1 MIYNDL
7 QFLMKEIIN
16 KKYKK
21 MKKLLVIIA
30 ALAVFAGQ
38 TLANPVDVNTAKELG
53 AKYLKNN
60 VVSAKGITEVQHVYT
75 LSNDE
80 GVAYLYVFNYDNGF
94 VVMAAD
100 DRAYPVLGYGED
112 DTFDINRIPDGM
124 KYYLGHY
131 GRQIQYAIDNDL
143 VAEED
148 VVEQWDLLRKE
159 GVIMKTRMNKAVQP
173 LLTTTWDQDWPY
185 NYYAPACNSYW
196 TNNHCYAGCVA
207 TAMSQCMKFWN
218 WPETGV
224 GEHSYNTSSYPGNG
238 ATLSANFGA
247 TTYEWSI
254 MPNSVSS
261 ANAGGLA
268 VALLMYH
275 CGISVNMDYSPDGSG
290 AQTGD
295 AVDALIEHF
304 RYGSCTNLQYRDYFT
319 LTEWEDMLINSFDH
333 GIPTI
338 YAGQGNDGG
347 HAFNCDGYNDQ
358 RKFHFNWGWSGQYNN
373 TYYSIDALNT
383 GNGSFNTYQRV
394 ILNMVPDYVYDAMV
408 PAITTMTAAPANA
421 ITTTVNVSW
430 TVPTQSES
438 GATLETI
445 AQIVL
450 KRNGTTI
457 QTFENVQ
464 PGTTMSYEDNVED
477 YGAYEYTIAGI
488 NNNIEGEEFSQVVI
502 VGPSCTWKAVGTTT
516 NFQGWNGGMF
526 KFVSPSGIV
535 FKNVTMT
542 NSSPLSEKFLVP
554 EGDFTIQWVAPS
566 TTVQTMT
573 MTLKNSANQSVYS
586 FSGSSTQLNG
596 TVFTGNNDCPNC
608 TAPVN
613 FTGVYTN
620 GGALLTW
627 ECGYAP
633 SKFKIYRSTD
643 GVVYSEIASIDGGLT
658 EYFDGATAGTYYYK
672 VTAYSSACE
681 SDPALTPD
689 NEDFVIV
696 TLPYSIGENSVNAK
710 LYPNPTNGNLR
721 IEAED
726 LNAVAVF
733 NLVGQKIYEENINGG
748 ECVINMKE
756 FGSGIYMVRIKTATG
771 STTQKVS
778 VIE

>member
-1 MIYNDL
+1 
-7 QFLMKEIIN
+7 
-16 KKYKK
+16 
-21 MKKLLVIIA
+21 MKKFLLVIA

-38 TLANPVDVNTAKELG
+38 MIANPVDVNTAKELG

-60 VVSAKGITEVQHVYT
+60 VVSAKGITDVQHVYT

-112 DTFDINRIPDGM
+112 DLFDINAIPDGM
-124 KYYLGHY
+124 RYYLSHY
-131 GRQIQYAIDNDL
+131 GRQIQYAIDNEL
-143 VAEED
+143 VAEPD

-159 GVIMKTRMNKAVQP
+159 GVIMKTRMDKAVQP
-173 LLTTTWDQDWPY
+173 LLATTWDQDWPY

-238 ATLSANFGA
+238 ATLSANFGE
-247 TTYEWSI
+247 TTYQWSI

-261 ANAGGLA
+261 ANAGGMA

-275 CGISVNMDYSPDGSG
+275 CGISVNMNYSPDGSG

-304 RYGSCTNLQYRDYFT
+304 RYGSCTNLKYRDDFS
-319 LTEWEDMLINSFDH
+319 LTEWEDMLIESFDH

-347 HAFNCDGYNDQ
+347 HAFNCDGYNNQ

-394 ILNMVPDYVYDAMV
+394 ILNMIPDYIYDVMV
-408 PAITTMTAAPANA
+408 PAITSMTAATADA
-421 ITTTVNVSW
+421 ITKTVVVSF
-430 TVPTQSES
+430 TLPSQSMS
-438 GATLETI
+438 GAALASAE
-445 AQIVL
+445 QVVL
-450 KRNGTTI
+450 KRDGVTI
-457 QTFENVQ
+457 HTFTNVQ
-464 PGTTMSYEDNVED
+464 AGDVMTYEDAVAD
-477 YGAYEYTIAGI
+477 YGAYEYTIVGY
-488 NNNIEGEEFSQVVI
+488 NNNLEGEEFSQVAI
-502 VGPSCTWKAVGTTT
+502 VGPNCTWKLVGTTT
-516 NFQGWNGGMF
+516 NFQGWNGGALQF
-526 KFVSPSGIV
+526 IGANGVV
-535 FKNVTMT
+535 FKTVTMA
-542 NSSPLSEKFLVP
+542 NSTPLSVKFQMP
-554 EGDFTIQWVAPS
+554 EGGFTLNWVAPN
-566 TTVQTMT
+566 TAVQTMT
-573 MTLKNSANQSVYS
+573 FTLKDSANQNAYA

-596 TVFTGNNDCPNC
+596 TIYSGNNDCPNC
-608 TAPVN
+608 TAPTG
-613 FTGVYTN
+613 FTGEFTYQ
-620 GGALLTW
+620 GGQSGAHLTW
-627 ECGYAP
+627 NCDYSP
-633 SKFKIYRSTD
+633 SKFKIYRSND
-643 GVVYSEIASIDGGLT
+643 GDEYVEIGNVTGDVH
-658 EYFDGATAGTYYYK
+658 EYFDAVANGTYYYK

-681 SDPALTPD
+681 SNYALTSGNID
-689 NEDFVIV
+689 YVV
-696 TLPYSIGENSVNAK
+696 VMVAAVAENSINARI
-710 LYPNPTNGNLR
+710 YPNPTNGNLR
-721 IEAED
+721 IEAQD
-726 LNAVAVF
+726 LNTVEVY
-733 NLVGQKIYEENINGG
+733 NLVGQKVYEENINGD

-756 FGSGIYMVRIKTATG
+756 FGSGIYMVKIQALNG
-771 STTQKVS
+771 STTQKIS

>member
-1 MIYNDL
+1 
-7 QFLMKEIIN
+7 MKR
-16 KKYKK
+16 
-21 MKKLLVIIA
+21 LLVIIA

-38 TLANPVDVNTAKELG
+38 MLANPVDVNTAKELG

-60 VVSAKGITEVQHVYT
+60 VVSAKGITDVQHVYT
-75 LSNDE
+75 LSNDN
-80 GVAYLYVFNYDNGF
+80 GIPYLYVFNYDNGF

-112 DTFDINRIPDGM
+112 DIFDINKIPDGM
-124 KYYLGHY
+124 RYYLNHY
-131 GRQIQYAIDNDL
+131 GREIQYAMDNDL
-143 VAEED
+143 VAEDD
-148 VVEQWDLLRKE
+148 VVEQWNLLREE

-173 LLTTTWDQDWPY
+173 LLATTWDQDWPY

-218 WPETGV
+218 WPVTGV

-261 ANAGGLA
+261 ANAGGMA

-275 CGISVNMDYSPDGSG
+275 CGISVNMDYTPNGSG

-338 YAGQGNDGG
+338 YAGQGTDGG

-394 ILNMVPDYVYDAMV
+394 ILNMIPDYVYDALV
-408 PAITTMTAAPANA
+408 PAISTMTAAPADA
-421 ITTTVNVSW
+421 ITKIVNVNW

-450 KRNGTTI
+450 KRNGSTI
-457 QTFENVQ
+457 QTFNNVQ
-464 PGTTMSYEDNVED
+464 PGTTMSFEDNVAE
-477 YGAYEYTIAGI
+477 YGAYEYSIVGI
-488 NNNIEGEEFSQVVI
+488 NNDLEGEEFSQIAI
-502 VGPSCTWKAVGTTT
+502 VGPNCTWKAVGTTT

-526 KFVSPSGIV
+526 QFVSENGVV

-542 NSSPLSEKFLVP
+542 ASSPLSEKFQIP
-554 EGDFTIQWVAPS
+554 EGNFTIQWVAPS
-566 TTVQTMT
+566 ATVPTMT
-573 MTLKNSANQSVYS
+573 FTLKNSANENIYV

-596 TVFTGNNDCPNC
+596 TVFTGNNDCPSC
-608 TAPVN
+608 TPPTN
-613 FTGVYTN
+613 FAGEFTYQNGVS
-620 GGALLTW
+620 GSLLTW
-627 ECGYAP
+627 NCGYEP
-633 SKFKIYRSTD
+633 SKFKVYRSDDGTD
-643 GVVYSEIASIDGGLT
+643 YAEIASIDGGLS
-658 EYFDGATAGTYYYK
+658 EYFDAVANGSYYYK

-681 SDPALTPD
+681 STPAETAD
-689 NEDFVIV
+689 GTDYVIIQV
-696 TLPYSIGENSVNAK
+696 QSVNENSIHAR
-710 LYPNPTNGNLR
+710 LYPNPTAGNLR
-721 IEAED
+721 IEAQSMNTIE
-726 LNAVAVF
+726 VF
-733 NLVGQKIYEENINGG
+733 NLVGQKVYEENINGD
-748 ECVINMKE
+748 ECVINMQE
-756 FGSGIYMVRIKTATG
+756 FGSGIYMVRIQAAAGT
-771 STTQKVS
+771 TTQKVS

>member
-1 MIYNDL
+1 
-7 QFLMKEIIN
+7 
-16 KKYKK
+16 
-21 MKKLLVIIA
+21 MKKFLLVIA

-38 TLANPVDVNTAKELG
+38 MIANPVDVNTAKELG

-60 VVSAKGITEVQHVYT
+60 VVSAKGITDVQHVYT

-112 DTFDINRIPDGM
+112 DLFDINAIPDGM
-124 KYYLGHY
+124 RYYLSHY
-131 GRQIQYAIDNDL
+131 GRQIQYAIDNEL
-143 VAEED
+143 VAEPD

-159 GVIMKTRMNKAVQP
+159 GVIMKTRMDKAVQP
-173 LLTTTWDQDWPY
+173 LLATTWDQDWPY

-238 ATLSANFGA
+238 ATLSANFGE
-247 TTYEWSI
+247 TTYQWSI

-261 ANAGGLA
+261 ANAGGMA

-275 CGISVNMDYSPDGSG
+275 CGISVNMNYSPDGSG

-295 AVDALIEHF
+295 AVNALIEHF
-304 RYGSCTNLQYRDYFT
+304 RYGSCTNLKYRDDFS
-319 LTEWEDMLINSFDH
+319 LTEWEDMLIESFDH

-347 HAFNCDGYNDQ
+347 HAFNCDGYNNQ

-394 ILNMVPDYVYDAMV
+394 ILNMIPDYIYDVMV
-408 PAITTMTAAPANA
+408 PAITSMTAATADA
-421 ITTTVNVSW
+421 ITKTVVVSF
-430 TVPTQSES
+430 TLPSQSMS
-438 GATLETI
+438 GAALASAE
-445 AQIVL
+445 QVVL
-450 KRNGTTI
+450 KRDGVTI
-457 QTFENVQ
+457 HTFTNVQ
-464 PGTTMSYEDNVED
+464 AGDVMTYEDAVAD
-477 YGAYEYTIAGI
+477 YGAYEYTIVGY
-488 NNNIEGEEFSQVVI
+488 NNNLEGEEFSQVAI
-502 VGPSCTWKAVGTTT
+502 VGPNCTWKLVGTTT
-516 NFQGWNGGMF
+516 NFQGWNGGALQF
-526 KFVSPSGIV
+526 IGANGVV
-535 FKNVTMT
+535 FKTVTMA
-542 NSSPLSEKFLVP
+542 NSTPLSVKFQMP
-554 EGDFTIQWVAPS
+554 EGGFTLNWVAPN
-566 TTVQTMT
+566 TAVQTMT
-573 MTLKNSANQSVYS
+573 FTLKDSANQNAYA

-596 TVFTGNNDCPNC
+596 TIYSGNNDCPNC
-608 TAPVN
+608 TAPTG
-613 FTGVYTN
+613 FTGEFTYQ
-620 GGALLTW
+620 GGQSGAHLTW
-627 ECGYAP
+627 NCDYSP
-633 SKFKIYRSTD
+633 SKFKIYRSND
-643 GVVYSEIASIDGGLT
+643 GDEYVEIGNVTGDVH
-658 EYFDGATAGTYYYK
+658 EYFDAVANGTYYYK

-681 SDPALTPD
+681 SNYALTSGNID
-689 NEDFVIV
+689 YVV
-696 TLPYSIGENSVNAK
+696 VMVAAVAENSINARI
-710 LYPNPTNGNLR
+710 YPNPTNGNLR
-721 IEAED
+721 IEAQD
-726 LNAVAVF
+726 LNTVEVY
-733 NLVGQKIYEENINGG
+733 NLVGQKVYEENINGD

-756 FGSGIYMVRIKTATG
+756 FGSGIYMVKIQALNG
-771 STTQKVS
+771 STTQKIS

>member
-1 MIYNDL
+1 
-7 QFLMKEIIN
+7 
-16 KKYKK
+16 
-21 MKKLLVIIA
+21 MKKFLLVIA

-38 TLANPVDVNTAKELG
+38 MIANPVDVNTAKELG

-60 VVSAKGITEVQHVYT
+60 VVSAKGITDVQHVYT

-112 DTFDINRIPDGM
+112 DLFDINAIPDGM
-124 KYYLGHY
+124 RYYLSHY
-131 GRQIQYAIDNDL
+131 GRQIQYAIDNEL
-143 VAEED
+143 VAEPD

-159 GVIMKTRMNKAVQP
+159 GVIMKTRMDKAVQP
-173 LLTTTWDQDWPY
+173 LLATTWDQDWPY

-238 ATLSANFGA
+238 ATLSANFGE
-247 TTYEWSI
+247 TTYQWSI

-261 ANAGGLA
+261 ANAGGMA

-275 CGISVNMDYSPDGSG
+275 CGISVNMNYSPDGSG

-304 RYGSCTNLQYRDYFT
+304 RYGSCTNLKYRDDFS
-319 LTEWEDMLINSFDH
+319 LIEWEDMLIESFDH

-347 HAFNCDGYNDQ
+347 HAFNCDGYNNQ

-394 ILNMVPDYVYDAMV
+394 ILNMIPDYIYDVMV
-408 PAITTMTAAPANA
+408 PAITTMTAAPEDA
-421 ITTTVNVSW
+421 ITKTVVVSF
-430 TVPTQSES
+430 TLPSQSMS
-438 GATLETI
+438 GAALASAE
-445 AQIVL
+445 QVVL
-450 KRNGTTI
+450 KRDGVTI
-457 QTFENVQ
+457 HTFTNVQ
-464 PGTTMSYEDNVED
+464 AGDVMTYEDAVAD
-477 YGAYEYTIAGI
+477 YGAYEYTIVGY
-488 NNNIEGEEFSQVVI
+488 NNNLEGEEFSQVAI
-502 VGPSCTWKAVGTTT
+502 VGPNCTWKLVGTTT
-516 NFQGWNGGMF
+516 NFQGWNGGALQF
-526 KFVSPSGIV
+526 IGANGVV
-535 FKNVTMT
+535 FKTVTMA
-542 NSSPLSEKFLVP
+542 NSTPLSIKFQMP
-554 EGDFTIQWVAPS
+554 EGGFTLNWVAPN
-566 TTVQTMT
+566 TAVQTMT
-573 MTLKNSANQSVYS
+573 FTLKDSANQNAYA

-596 TVFTGNNDCPNC
+596 TIYSGNNDCPNC
-608 TAPVN
+608 TAPTG
-613 FTGVYTN
+613 FTGEFTYQ
-620 GGALLTW
+620 GGQSGAHLTW
-627 ECGYAP
+627 NCDYSP
-633 SKFKIYRSTD
+633 SKFKIYRSND
-643 GVVYSEIASIDGGLT
+643 GDEYVEIGNVTGDVH
-658 EYFDGATAGTYYYK
+658 EYFDAVANGTYYYK

-681 SDPALTPD
+681 SNYALTSGNID
-689 NEDFVIV
+689 YVV
-696 TLPYSIGENSVNAK
+696 VMVAAVAENSINARI
-710 LYPNPTNGNLR
+710 YPNPTNDNLR
-721 IEAED
+721 IEAQD
-726 LNAVAVF
+726 LNTVEVY
-733 NLVGQKIYEENINGG
+733 NLVGQKVYEENINGD

-756 FGSGIYMVRIKTATG
+756 FGSGIYMVKIQALNG
-771 STTQKVS
+771 STTQKIS

>member
-1 MIYNDL
+1 MRK
-7 QFLMKEIIN
+7 FLF
-16 KKYKK
+16 
-21 MKKLLVIIA
+21 VIA

-38 TLANPVDVNTAKELG
+38 MIANPVDVNTAKELG

-60 VVSAKGITEVQHVYT
+60 VVSAKGITDVQHVYT

-112 DTFDINRIPDGM
+112 DLFDINAIPDGM
-124 KYYLGHY
+124 RYYLSHY
-131 GRQIQYAIDNDL
+131 GRQIQYAIDNEL
-143 VAEED
+143 VAEPD

-159 GVIMKTRMNKAVQP
+159 GVIMKTRMDKAVQP
-173 LLTTTWDQDWPY
+173 LLATTWDQDWPY

-238 ATLSANFGA
+238 ATLSANFGE
-247 TTYEWSI
+247 TTYQWSI

-261 ANAGGLA
+261 ANAGGMA

-275 CGISVNMDYSPDGSG
+275 CGISVNMDYSPNGSG

-304 RYGSCTNLQYRDYFT
+304 RYGSCTNLKYRDDFS
-319 LTEWEDMLINSFDH
+319 LTEWEDMLIESFDH

-347 HAFNCDGYNDQ
+347 HAFNCDGYNNQ

-394 ILNMVPDYVYDAMV
+394 ILNMIPDYIYDVMV
-408 PAITTMTAAPANA
+408 PAITTMTAAPEDA
-421 ITTTVNVSW
+421 ITKTVVVSF
-430 TVPTQSES
+430 TLPTQSMS
-438 GATLETI
+438 GAALASAE
-445 AQIVL
+445 QVVL
-450 KRNGTTI
+450 KRDGVTI
-457 QTFENVQ
+457 HTFTNVQ
-464 PGTTMSYEDNVED
+464 AGDVMTYEDAVAD
-477 YGAYEYTIAGI
+477 YGAYEYTIVGY
-488 NNNIEGEEFSQVVI
+488 NNNLEGEEFSQVAI
-502 VGPSCTWKAVGTTT
+502 VGPNCTWKLVGTTT
-516 NFQGWNGGMF
+516 NFQGWNGGALQF
-526 KFVSPSGIV
+526 IGANGVV
-535 FKNVTMT
+535 FKTVTMA
-542 NSSPLSEKFLVP
+542 NSTPLSVKFQMP
-554 EGDFTIQWVAPS
+554 EGGFTLNWVAPN
-566 TTVQTMT
+566 TAVQTMT
-573 MTLKNSANQSVYS
+573 FTLKDSANQNAYA

-596 TVFTGNNDCPNC
+596 TIYSGNNDCPNC
-608 TAPVN
+608 TAPTG
-613 FTGVYTN
+613 FTGEFTYQ
-620 GGALLTW
+620 GGQSGAHLTW
-627 ECGYAP
+627 NCDYSP
-633 SKFKIYRSTD
+633 SKFKIYRSND
-643 GVVYSEIASIDGGLT
+643 GDEYVEIGNVTGDVH
-658 EYFDGATAGTYYYK
+658 EYFDAVANGTYYYK
-672 VTAYSSACE
+672 MTAYSSACE
-681 SDPALTPD
+681 SNYALTSGNID
-689 NEDFVIV
+689 YVV
-696 TLPYSIGENSVNAK
+696 VMVAAVAENSINARI
-710 LYPNPTNGNLR
+710 YPNPTNGNLR
-721 IEAED
+721 IEAQD
-726 LNAVAVF
+726 LNTVEVY
-733 NLVGQKIYEENINGG
+733 NLVGQKVYEENIIGD

-756 FGSGIYMVRIKTATG
+756 FGSGIYMVKIQALNG
-771 STTQKVS
+771 STTQKIS

>member
-1 MIYNDL
+1 
-7 QFLMKEIIN
+7 
-16 KKYKK
+16 
-21 MKKLLVIIA
+21 MKKFLLVIA

-38 TLANPVDVNTAKELG
+38 MIANPVDVNTAKELG

-60 VVSAKGITEVQHVYT
+60 VVSAKGITDVQHVYT

-112 DTFDINRIPDGM
+112 DLFDINAIPDGM
-124 KYYLGHY
+124 RYYLSHY
-131 GRQIQYAIDNDL
+131 GRQIQYAIDNEL
-143 VAEED
+143 VAEPD

-159 GVIMKTRMNKAVQP
+159 GVIMKTRMDKAVQP
-173 LLTTTWDQDWPY
+173 LLATTWDQDWPY

-238 ATLSANFGA
+238 ATLSANFGE
-247 TTYEWSI
+247 TTYQWSI

-261 ANAGGLA
+261 ANAGGMA

-275 CGISVNMDYSPDGSG
+275 CGISVNMNYSPDGSG

-295 AVDALIEHF
+295 AVNALIEHF
-304 RYGSCTNLQYRDYFT
+304 RYGSCTNLKYRDDFS
-319 LTEWEDMLINSFDH
+319 LTEWEDMLIESFDH

-347 HAFNCDGYNDQ
+347 HAFNCDGYNNQ

-394 ILNMVPDYVYDAMV
+394 ILNMIPDYIYDVMV
-408 PAITTMTAAPANA
+408 PAITSMTAATADA
-421 ITTTVNVSW
+421 ITKTVVVSF
-430 TVPTQSES
+430 TLPSQSMS
-438 GATLETI
+438 GAALASAE
-445 AQIVL
+445 QVVL
-450 KRNGTTI
+450 KRDGVTI
-457 QTFENVQ
+457 HTFTNVQ
-464 PGTTMSYEDNVED
+464 AGDVMTYEDAVAD
-477 YGAYEYTIAGI
+477 YGAYEYTIVGY
-488 NNNIEGEEFSQVVI
+488 NNNLEGEEFSQVAI
-502 VGPSCTWKAVGTTT
+502 VGPNCTWKLVGTTT
-516 NFQGWNGGMF
+516 NFQGWNGGALQF
-526 KFVSPSGIV
+526 IGANGVV
-535 FKNVTMT
+535 FKTVTMA
-542 NSSPLSEKFLVP
+542 NSTPLSVKFQMP
-554 EGDFTIQWVAPS
+554 EGGFTLNWVAPN
-566 TTVQTMT
+566 TAVQTMT
-573 MTLKNSANQSVYS
+573 FTLKDSANQNAYA

-596 TVFTGNNDCPNC
+596 TIYSGNNDCPNC
-608 TAPVN
+608 TAPTG
-613 FTGVYTN
+613 FTGEFTYQ
-620 GGALLTW
+620 GGQSGAHLTW
-627 ECGYAP
+627 NCDYSP
-633 SKFKIYRSTD
+633 SKFKIYRSND
-643 GVVYSEIASIDGGLT
+643 GDEYVEIGNVTGDVH
-658 EYFDGATAGTYYYK
+658 EYFDAVANGTYYYK

-681 SDPALTPD
+681 SNYALTSGNID
-689 NEDFVIV
+689 YVV
-696 TLPYSIGENSVNAK
+696 VMVAAVAENSINARI
-710 LYPNPTNGNLR
+710 YPNPTNDNLR
-721 IEAED
+721 IEAQD
-726 LNAVAVF
+726 LNIVEVY
-733 NLVGQKIYEENINGG
+733 NLVGQKVYEENINGD

-756 FGSGIYMVRIKTATG
+756 FGSGIYMVKIQALNG
-771 STTQKVS
+771 STTQKIS

>member
-1 MIYNDL
+1 
-7 QFLMKEIIN
+7 
-16 KKYKK
+16 
-21 MKKLLVIIA
+21 MKKLFVLIA
-30 ALAVFAGQ
+30 ALVVFAGQ
-38 TLANPVDVNTAKELG
+38 AFAAPVDVNTAKELG

-60 VVSAKGITEVQHVYT
+60 VVSAKGITDVQHVYT
-75 LSNDE
+75 LSNEE

-112 DTFDINRIPDGM
+112 DIFDINAIPDGM
-124 KYYLGHY
+124 RYYLGHY
-131 GRQIQYAIDNDL
+131 GREIQYAIDNEL
-143 VAEED
+143 VAEPD

-173 LLTTTWDQDWPY
+173 LLATTWDQGWPY
-185 NYYAPACNSYW
+185 NYYAPACTSYW

-275 CGISVNMDYSPDGSG
+275 CGIAVNMNYSPDGSG

-304 RYGSCTNLQYRDYFT
+304 RYGSCTNLKYRDDFS
-319 LTEWEDMLINSFDH
+319 LTEWEDMLIESFDH

-394 ILNMVPDYVYDAMV
+394 ILNMIPDYIYDVMV
-408 PAITTMTAAPANA
+408 PAITTMTAAPEDA
-421 ITTTVNVSW
+421 ITKTVVVSF
-430 TVPTQSES
+430 TLPTQSMS
-438 GATLETI
+438 GAALASAE
-445 AQIVL
+445 QVVL
-450 KRNGTTI
+450 KRDGVTI
-457 QTFENVQ
+457 HTFTNVQ
-464 PGTTMSYEDNVED
+464 AGDVMTYEDAVAE
-477 YGAYEYTIAGI
+477 YGAYEYTIVGYNDNLAG
-488 NNNIEGEEFSQVVI
+488 EDFSQIAI
-502 VGPSCTWKAVGTTT
+502 VGPNCTWKLVGTTT
-516 NFQGWNGGMF
+516 NFQGWNGGALQF
-526 KFVSPSGIV
+526 IGANGVV
-535 FKNVTMT
+535 FKTVTMA
-542 NSSPLSEKFLVP
+542 NSTPLSLKFQMP
-554 EGDFTIQWVAPS
+554 EGDFTVNWVAPS
-566 TTVQTMT
+566 STVQTMT
-573 MTLKNSANQSVYS
+573 FTLKNSANESVCT
-586 FSGSSTQLNG
+586 FSGSSTQISS
-596 TVFTGNNDCPNC
+596 TVYNGNNDCPSC
-608 TAPVN
+608 TAP
-613 FTGVYTN
+613 TGFAGECVFQ
-620 GGALLTW
+620 GGVSGTLLSW
-627 ECGYAP
+627 ECDYAP
-633 SKFKIYRSTD
+633 SKFKVYRSAD
-643 GVVYSEIASIDGGLT
+643 GEEYSEIASVNGDVH
-658 EYFDGATAGTYYYK
+658 EYFDGVGTVDTYYYK
-672 VTAYSSACE
+672 VTAFSSACE
-681 SDPALTPD
+681 SNPALTPD
-689 NEDFVIV
+689 NTDYVIV
-696 TLPYSIGENSVNAK
+696 MVTSVAENSTNAR

-721 IEAED
+721 IEAEA
-726 LNAVAVF
+726 LNCIAVY
-733 NLVGQKIYEENINGG
+733 NLVGQKVYEENIDGD
-748 ECVINMKE
+748 ECVVNMKE
-756 FGSGIYMVRIKTATG
+756 FGSGVYMVKIQTATG